1 MDKKVFTISLV
12 IIFIL
17 GLGIGY
23 FFGVFKTAPVSEK
36 EPKSETFEPQKIK
49 SVYGEIVELGDNN
62 FKVKIA
68 PLPIPDFQE
77 KFPERIVKIIAGTK
91 IIKQVSKSQEELRKE
106 IDALAEKGI
115 RNQPVPSSTEK
126 EVIFNE
132 LKAGDNVFIE
142 AAEEIRDKEEFEAE
156 KVVVLFISQPSGQAP
171 VSQ

>member
-36 EPKSETFEPQKIK
+36 EPKKIK